1 MSPDA
6 PVATATAAPAF
17 VAAIGPYL
25 PRTHIAYF
33 SMEIALEP
41 RMHTYAGGL
50 GVLAGDTARAAADL
64 ELPMV
69 FVTLMSRQGYLRQS
83 FDAQGNQFESADPW
97 VPEAFVHP
105 LRAKVAVLI
114 ECREVWVRPW
124 LYRLHGRLGQPVPV
138 LLLDT
143 DLPENSPEDRAITS
157 ELYGGDASY
166 RLRQEIVLGIAGVRV
181 LHALGFEIT
190 TYHLNEGHAAL
201 LGLELLRRYPLP
213 ADTVGAGELGFD
225 AGPVRRSCVFTTH
238 TPVDAGHDR
247 FAYDLYERLLP
258 GYVDSGQVRLLAGP
272 DALNLTRLALNLAGF
287 VNGVAVRHAEVTTR
301 LFPGYD
307 VRAVTNGVYLP
318 DWVHPAFATLFHRCS
333 NCWVHDPETLA
344 RFDQLPD
351 GDVWQ
356 AHAQARGDLVA
367 FVADRTGVALDTQLP
382 IIGFARRMTAY
393 KRPMLLFTDT
403 LRLRAIHAKAPFQV
417 VMAGKAHPHDEA
429 GKQLVRQLHAL
440 SRELAPQIRLV
451 FLPDYDLAAA
461 RALVAGCDLW
471 LNTPLPP
478 LEASGTSGM
487 KAAANGV
494 LNLSVLDGWWVEG
507 CIDGVTG
514 WSLGEEHDDGAA
526 SRKLYD
532 CLEQVVLP
540 LYHRNRAGWIGMMK
554 QSVGKLASYFNA
566 HRMMRRYAA
575 EAYLQHRGSAI
586 RTATDR
592 PAGRSPPPVRAA

>member
-1 MSPDA
+1 MSADTPVGVA
-6 PVATATAAPAF
+6 PTAGAAT
-17 VAAIGPYL
+17 IGPYL

-33 SMEIALEP
+33 SMEIALAP

-83 FDAQGNQFESADPW
+83 FDAQGNQLESADPW
-97 VPEAFVHP
+97 TPEAFAHP

-124 LYRLHGRLGQPVPV
+124 LYRQQGRLGQAVPV

-143 DLPENSPEDRAITS
+143 DLPENHPEDRGITS
-157 ELYGGDASY
+157 ELYGGDATY

-181 LHALGFEIT
+181 LHALGFDIA

-213 ADTVGAGELGFD
+213 PDTVGAGELGFD

-247 FAYDLYERLLP
+247 FAYELYERLLP
-258 GYVDSGQVRLLAGP
+258 GYLQSDQVRLLAGP
-272 DALNLTRLALNLAGF
+272 EALNLTQLALNLAGF
-287 VNGVAVRHAEVTTR
+287 VNGVAVRHAEVTTQ

-333 NCWVHDPETLA
+333 GCWVHDPETLA

-351 GDVWQ
+351 ADVWQ
-356 AHAQARGDLVA
+356 AHAQARDDLIA
-367 FVADRTGVALDTQLP
+367 FVAGRTGVALDPALP
-382 IIGFARRMTAY
+382 ILGFARRMTAY
-393 KRPMLLFTDT
+393 KRPMLLFADT
-403 LRLRAIHAKAPFQV
+403 ARLRAIHAKSPFQV
-417 VMAGKAHPHDEA
+417 VIAGKAHPRDEA

-440 SRELAPQIRLV
+440 ARELSPQIRLV
-451 FLPDYDLAAA
+451 LLPDYDLEVA
-461 RALVAGCDLW
+461 RALVAGCDVW

-514 WSLGEEHDDGAA
+514 WSLGEEHDDAAA
-526 SRKLYD
+526 SRTLYD

-540 LYHRNRAGWIGMMK
+540 LYHRNRAGWIAMMK
-554 QSVGKLASYFNA
+554 QSVSKLATYFNA

-575 EAYLQHRGSAI
+575 EAYLQRRGSAI
-586 RTATDR
+586 RRD
-592 PAGRSPPPVRAA
+592 AGSAARLPPPVRAV

>member
-1 MSPDA
+1 
-6 PVATATAAPAF
+6 
-17 VAAIGPYL
+17 
-25 PRTHIAYF
+25 
-33 SMEIALEP
+33 MEIALEP

-69 FVTLMSRQGYLRQS
+69 FVTLMSHEGYLRQTL
-83 FDAQGNQFESADPW
+83 DAQGNPLDAADPW
-97 VPEAFVHP
+97 TPGAFVHP

-124 LYRLHGRLGQPVPV
+124 LYRLQGRLGQVVPV

-143 DLPENSPEDRAITS
+143 GLPENSPEDREITGV
-157 ELYGGDASY
+157 LYGGDTTY
-166 RLRQEIVLGIAGVRV
+166 RLKQEIVLGIAGIRI

-213 ADTVGAGELGFD
+213 PDTVGPGELGFD

-238 TPVDAGHDR
+238 TPVEAGHDR
-247 FAYDLYERLLP
+247 FPYALYERLLP
-258 GYVDSGQVRLLAGP
+258 GYLASAQVRLLAGAG
-272 DALNLTRLALNLAGF
+272 ALNLTQLALNLAGF
-287 VNGVAVRHAEVTTR
+287 VNGVAVRHAEETTR

-318 DWVHPAFATLFHRCS
+318 DWVHPAFAALFHRCS
-333 NCWVHDPETLA
+333 DCWVHDPETLA

-351 GDVWQ
+351 MDVWQ
-356 AHAQARGDLVA
+356 AHAQARDELIA
-367 FVADRTGVALDTQLP
+367 FVAERTGARLDARLP
-382 IIGFARRMTAY
+382 ILGFARRMTAY
-393 KRPMLLFTDT
+393 KRPTLLFADT
-403 LRLRAIHAKAPFQV
+403 ARLLSIQAKSPFQLI
-417 VMAGKAHPHDEA
+417 MAGKAHPRDEE
-429 GKQLVRQLHAL
+429 GKQLVRQLLGLA
-440 SRELAPQIRLV
+440 RELAPRLGLV
-451 FLPDYDLAAA
+451 FLPDYDLDAA
-461 RALVAGCDLW
+461 RALVAGCDVW

-514 WSLGEEHDDGAA
+514 WSLGAEQDEAAA

-554 QSVGKLASYFNA
+554 QSVSKLASYFNA

-575 EAYLQHRGSAI
+575 EAYLQHRWSAI
-586 RTATDR
+586 RSASSR
-592 PAGRSPPPVRAA
+592 PAGPWPPPVRPA

>member
-1 MSPDA
+1 MSPDV
-6 PVATATAAPAF
+6 PGIRDGATAAPAS

-69 FVTLMSRQGYLRQS
+69 FVTLVSRQGYLRQS
-83 FDAQGNQFESADPW
+83 FDAQGNQLESADPW
-97 VPEAFVHP
+97 APDAFVHP

-124 LYRLHGRLGQPVPV
+124 LYRLRGRLGHELPV

-143 DLPENSPEDRAITS
+143 DLPENAPQDRRITDA
-157 ELYGGDASY
+157 LYGGDAAY
-166 RLRQEIVLGIAGVRV
+166 RLAQEIVLGIAGVRV
-181 LHALGFEIT
+181 LHALGFEIA

-213 ADTVGAGELGFD
+213 PDTVGPGELQFD
-225 AGPVRRSCVFTTH
+225 AGEVRRSCVFTTH

-247 FAYDLYERLLP
+247 FPYALYERLLP
-258 GYVDSGQVRLLAGP
+258 GYLETSQAALLAGSG
-272 DALNLTRLALNLAGF
+272 ALNLTQLALSLAGF

-301 LFPGYD
+301 MFPGYD

-318 DWVHPAFATLFHRCS
+318 DWVHPAFAALYDRS
-333 NCWVHDPETLA
+333 SACWVHDPETLA

-351 GDVWQ
+351 ADVWQ
-356 AHAQARGDLVA
+356 AHERARADLIA
-367 FVADRTGVALDTQLP
+367 FLAERAGVALDAQLP
-382 IIGFARRMTAY
+382 ILGFARRMTAY
-393 KRPMLLFTDT
+393 KRSSLLFTDVA
-403 LRLRAIHAKAPFQV
+403 RLRAIHAASPFQV
-417 VMAGKAHPHDEA
+417 VMAGKAHPRDEA
-429 GKQLVRQLHAL
+429 GKAMLRQLHAL
-440 SRELAPQIRLV
+440 ARDLVPQIQLV
-451 FLPDYDLAAA
+451 FVPDYDLAAA
-461 RALVAGCDLW
+461 RVLVAGCDVW

-514 WSLGEEHDDGAA
+514 WSLGEAQDEASA

-540 LYHRNRAGWIGMMK
+540 LYHRNRTGWIGMMK
-554 QSVGKLASYFNA
+554 QSVAKLAVYFNA

-575 EAYLQHRGSAI
+575 EAYLQHRGSAL
-586 RTATDR
+586 RGSR
-592 PAGRSPPPVRAA
+592 